1 MNNNF
6 GTGFNFLSHMGAKSP
21 FMDTPSASPGGGGQQ
36 QQQQSNPF
44 GDFYRRYLAHT
55 GAQGM
60 NQPGGNP
67 YGNFYQQQGQQFMQ
81 QPQQQPQYQQQQPPQ
96 YQPQFQM
103 GGQQPNLY
111 GGGGLGTG
119 MSNSLYGQQ
128 QPQMGAYKGNYDMAS
143 LRTQQRV

>member
-1 MNNNF
+1 MNNDF

-21 FMDTPSASPGGGGQQ
+21 FMDTPSASPGGSGSSGGG
-36 QQQQSNPF
+36 QQQSNPF

-67 YGNFYQQQGQQFMQ
+67 YGNFWQQQGQQFMQ
-81 QPQQQPQYQQQQPPQ
+81 QPQQQPQYQQQQQPQ

-111 GGGGLGTG
+111 GGGGLSTG

-128 QPQMGAYKGNYDMAS
+128 QPQMGAYMPRNGSPTY
-143 LRTQQRV
+143 

>member
-1 MNNNF
+1 MNNDF
-6 GTGFNFLSHMGAKSP
+6 GTGFNFLSHMGGKSP
-21 FMDTPSASPGGGGQQ
+21 FMGTPSASPGGGGG

-60 NQPGGNP
+60 NQTGGNP

-81 QPQQQPQYQQQQPPQ
+81 QPQQPPQYQPP

-128 QPQMGAYKGNYDMAS
+128 QQPQMGAYKGNYDMAS

>member
-1 MNNNF
+1 MNNDF

-21 FMDTPSASPGGGGQQ
+21 FMDTPSASPGSSGGGN

-67 YGNFYQQQGQQFMQ
+67 YGNFWQQQGQQFMQ
-81 QPQQQPQYQQQQPPQ
+81 QPQQQPQYQQQQPQ

-128 QPQMGAYKGNYDMAS
+128 QPQMGAYMPRNGSPTY
-143 LRTQQRV
+143 